1 MNHGPTDAAAFLADF
16 LAAYPESTDR
26 HIIFFPPAVSLAT
39 VSKIVEK
46 RRDVSTGVQNIYR
59 KDSGAFTGEVSAPLA
74 RQAGATYCLVGHS
87 ERRNIFLESDDDARK
102 KVVAALRSQL
112 TPVLCVGEARSDRA
126 SRRTAEV
133 VGRQLRSVISGL
145 EPAQV
150 ASLAVAYEPLWAIGT
165 GENATPED
173 ASEVHRHIRYL
184 LKQSAGAEVA
194 DNVHIL
200 YGGSVNSSNAA
211 ALLAAADVDGL
222 LVGGASLQ
230 ASTWIDVVRA

>member
-1 MNHGPTDAAAFLADF
+1 
-16 LAAYPESTDR
+16 
-26 HIIFFPPAVSLAT
+26 
-39 VSKIVEK
+39 
-46 RRDVSTGVQNIYR
+46 
-59 KDSGAFTGEVSAPLA
+59 
-74 RQAGATYCLVGHS
+74 
-87 ERRNIFLESDDDARK
+87 
-102 KVVAALRSQL
+102 
-112 TPVLCVGEARSDRA
+112 
-126 SRRTAEV
+126 
-133 VGRQLRSVISGL
+133 L